1 MHNTFICVTC
11 NSQFVSSFHFG
22 IGFKLDVFLF
32 FYFEFLPFFC
42 CSWQNKINQT
52 CFCLSSYSKLT
63 NRCKT
68 HTAPYFPWFDYV
80 LHLHSAVKCAICY
93 APRGKLQRTS
103 YDANRYE
110 LLPRMLCACPFHHV
124 PTVLQHE
131 RRHDRENELDSSTS
145 PQLADCRSL
154 VVCVCFC
161 LCVCPIVSLCVY
173 LYRCTTQQAG
183 AADVQHTHTHTVN
196 IYTAAAQQVELVT
209 LKNPSLRDSIRSA
222 WRW

>member
-11 NSQFVSSFHFG
+11 NLQFISSFHFG
-22 IGFKLDVFLF
+22 IGFKLDVGF

-63 NRCKT
+63 DRCKT
-68 HTAPYFPWFDYV
+68 HTAPYLPWFDYV

-110 LLPRMLCACPFHHV
+110 LLPRMLCVCPFHHV

-145 PQLADCRSL
+145 PQLADCCSL
-154 VVCVCFC
+154 AVCVFLSVC
-161 LCVCPIVSLCVY
+161 LSYSVSMCVFIQVYNSAGRCSRCPAHTQTHKHTTLLTS
-173 LYRCTTQQAG
+173 TQQ
-183 AADVQHTHTHTVN
+183 
-196 IYTAAAQQVELVT
+196 QQPGRL
-209 LKNPSLRDSIRSA
+209 SL
-222 WRW
+222 WH